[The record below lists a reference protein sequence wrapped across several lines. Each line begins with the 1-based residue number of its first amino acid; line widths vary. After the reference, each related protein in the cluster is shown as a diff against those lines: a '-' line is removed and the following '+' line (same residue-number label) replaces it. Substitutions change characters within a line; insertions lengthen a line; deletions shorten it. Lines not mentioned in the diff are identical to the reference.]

1 MSNPNGSVCYYNFFS
16 QGTAPPNATGCP
28 IITSTPLENLNV
40 DCINL
45 TGCISENFNYSIN
58 LNDLSYRQS
67 IFMIQNINSG
77 NQTLYLNM
85 STNVNVVNSNTWF
98 YWSVALTCC
107 LLLSLVLL
115 TGVVLYWSLKYRK
128 AQRSL

>member
-1 MSNPNGSVCYYNFFS
+1 M
-16 QGTAPPNATGCP
+16 
-28 IITSTPLENLNV
+28 